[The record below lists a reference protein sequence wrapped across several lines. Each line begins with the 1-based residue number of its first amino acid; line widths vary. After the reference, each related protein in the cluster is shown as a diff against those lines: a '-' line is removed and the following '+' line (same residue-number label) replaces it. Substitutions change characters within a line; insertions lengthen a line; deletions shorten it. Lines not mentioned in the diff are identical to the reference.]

1 MGKIVTRVTNPS
13 THILRDRAIII
24 EQTLAA
30 EQKKLV
36 NSYDSKIQAT
46 KFAISKLTDIAP
58 DQTTSLRVA
67 ADIDAPKWV
76 NELQTLSLKLRDLLI
91 AREVAKNNFNEFFG
105 DSETLAEEAGVAVPG
120 ADDNTEL
127 TEE

>member
-13 THILRDRAIII
+13 TNILRDRAIII

-58 DQTTSLRVA
+58 DQTTSLRCA
-67 ADIDAPKWV
+67 AYIDAPKLV
-76 NELQTLSLKLRDLLI
+76 N
-91 AREVAKNNFNEFFG
+91 
-105 DSETLAEEAGVAVPG
+105 
-120 ADDNTEL
+120 
-127 TEE
+127 